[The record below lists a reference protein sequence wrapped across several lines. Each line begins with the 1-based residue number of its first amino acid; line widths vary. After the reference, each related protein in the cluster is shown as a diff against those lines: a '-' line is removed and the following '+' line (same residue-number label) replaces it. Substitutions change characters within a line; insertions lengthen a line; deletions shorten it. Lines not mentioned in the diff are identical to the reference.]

1 MYLPI
6 TALPEWISWIGE
18 SFSLTGRGGGPSAQ
32 NTQTKENVISAC
44 PCNAC
49 EHKDLCRFFLFA
61 NWFMSDQDK
70 VKRCET

>member
-18 SFSLTGRGGGPSAQ
+18 SFSLTGRGGGPSGE
-32 NTQTKENVISAC
+32 NTQTKENMSSAC

-49 EHKDLCRFFLFA
+49 EHKEESAGFIVIVFIALLG
-61 NWFMSDQDK
+61 
-70 VKRCET
+70 V